1 MTLRRFTKLMYLQK
15 FFAEFNP
22 IYPLYALMFTEVGGL
37 SVTEISWLFFIWFT
51 AALLAEIPTGI
62 VADKISRRY
71 SSLIGRILLIGTFI
85 TWLMLPTF
93 LGYAIGFVLW
103 GIGFAFTSG
112 ATDSYIFDT
121 LKKLGGEEAFTKLYA
136 RTHGIKMVGM
146 FCGFA
151 LGTILIP
158 FGYQIILLTS
168 IGISLIVP
176 AVLLLMPKD
185 DQSHMAQRSQWS
197 ILCEASTIIFSNTS
211 ICLLATFLMLIGGVI
226 GFMEEYIALYYSWNG
241 FDTQSV
247 ALIMTIG
254 LLLAAAI
261 ESIGHYFDTFHQSWL
276 FGFVAFV
283 SFVLFGTSFIFG
295 WVAILGVYIFIR
307 IIRLMDISLTAR
319 LHTMTDTGA

>member
-1 MTLRRFTKLMYLQK
+1 
-15 FFAEFNP
+15 
-22 IYPLYALMFTEVGGL
+22 
-37 SVTEISWLFFIWFT
+37 
-51 AALLAEIPTGI
+51 
-62 VADKISRRY
+62 
-71 SSLIGRILLIGTFI
+71 
-85 TWLMLPTF
+85 
-93 LGYAIGFVLW
+93 
-103 GIGFAFTSG
+103 
-112 ATDSYIFDT
+112 
-121 LKKLGGEEAFTKLYA
+121 
-136 RTHGIKMVGM
+136 MVGM

-319 LHTMTDTGA
+319 LHTMTDTGARSTLFSLVTFVSEIIAVIGAASIALLQNFYPEVTSIALIGLAVGFVATLFIFAQTTLQRQ